1 MSEVQNKFITADV
14 LHWRG
19 KVYKAQP
26 EQPGIGNR
34 CIGCAFRTD
43 GACGKPL
50 ELRNYTCIDTI
61 RSDLRGIIWVKED

>member
-14 LHWRG
+14 LYWQG

-26 EQPGIGNR
+26 EPTVGNR
-34 CIGCAFRTD
+34 CTGCAFRTG

-50 ELRNYTCIDTI
+50 ELRDYICIGTI
-61 RSDLRGIIWVKED
+61 RSDLRGIIWVEED